1 MKLKNSL
8 SHISY
13 KAIAL
18 FIITAFLLPSFGLII
33 NVAAEEQTYQNI
45 TIDTANYMIKH
56 ENKYPNLV
64 ILDVRSPCEFEKGHL
79 YNAILIPHDELEIGI
94 AELEEYK
101 NSDIIVYCKSG
112 GRSQQAS
119 EILIEY
125 GFTKVYN
132 MLGGIIEWVDAE
144 YPIYTTYH
152 HVTVDKVEEELLFQ
166 IEPLI
171 KSSYMSCGSCGE
183 HQPNPI
189 DIEPPSITFTVL
201 VEEENY
207 MEILFTLEFEDTIIE
222 GTIAK
227 TLLFHYE
234 EFSDKT
240 NRTVD
245 FVFTEITIEEE
256 PFIAFYTL
264 NYLVQDVDYNLT
276 LYTHLTPLNS
286 ENYNVSSTA
295 MNYEPAD
302 KSEVLSMEIVEFSF
316 STKLSEMYTILGKVA
331 KKIGNVYKKSENDTL
346 KQLAKAYYTME
357 EEVKNLSKL
366 VKKNLSEY
374 DKFINTISATL
385 WDGWWEC
392 ILCEIACG
400 IAVVGGCLA
409 ACIYFPLICYYCV
422 LIMFYVEWLHM
433 SCYAACHYVGC
444 ENWPL

>member
-1 MKLKNSL
+1 MNFKNSL
-8 SHISY
+8 KHISR
-13 KAIAL
+13 KTIAL
-18 FIITAFLLPSFGLII
+18 VIITAFLLPSFSLII
-33 NVAAEEQTYQNI
+33 LVAAEEHTYQNI
-45 TIDTANYMIKH
+45 TIDDANYMIEH

-64 ILDVRSPCEFEKGHL
+64 ILDVRTPCEFEKGHL
-79 YNAILIPHDELEIGI
+79 YNAILIPHDELEIRI
-94 AELEEYK
+94 AELEEYR
-101 NSDIIVYCKSG
+101 NSPIIIYCKSG
-112 GRSQQAS
+112 ARSQQAS
-119 EILIEY
+119 EILMAC

-132 MLGGIIEWVDAE
+132 MFDGIIGWVDAE

-171 KSSYMSCGSCGE
+171 KSSYVSCGE
-183 HQPNPI
+183 CQPYPI
-189 DIEPPSITFTVL
+189 DIEPPSITFTML

-222 GTIAK
+222 GTMAE

-256 PFIAFYTL
+256 PFIAFYSL

-295 MNYEPAD
+295 VNYEPAD
-302 KSEVLSMEIVEFSF
+302 KSEVLSMEVVEFNF

-331 KKIGNVYKKSENDTL
+331 KKIANVYKKSENDTL
-346 KQLAKAYYTME
+346 KQLAKAYYTIE
-357 EEVKNLSKL
+357 EEAKILSKL

-392 ILCEIACG
+392 LLCETACQIA
-400 IAVVGGCLA
+400 IVGGCLV
-409 ACIYFPLICYYCV
+409 ACYFFFPMCFYCFT
-422 LIMFYVEWLHM
+422 IMFYVEYLHM
-433 SCYAACHYVGC
+433 SCYAACQYMGC
-444 ENWPL
+444 EHWPL